1 MSVECFEMSL
11 EQFARM
17 AILITVTPVMADGR
31 LRLVPSTDEAES
43 AVEVL
48 RLELAKVGEPLASK
62 MGVPASSWAS
72 KKIDELLAN
81 SFSDELLYSRIPNG
95 RPVIL
100 VKDRP
105 AQIHGTQEVL
115 RRTHLNEVK
124 DAVIRGQRIPDEVF
138 EEYASELSDII
149 AQRSLP
155 VS

>member
-11 EQFARM
+11 DQFSSQ
-17 AILITVTPVMADGR
+17 AILITVTPVMTDGR
-31 LRLVPSTDEAES
+31 LRLVPSSQEAES

-48 RLELAKVGEPLASK
+48 RSELARVGESIAVQAGMKPSN
-62 MGVPASSWAS
+62 WAS
-72 KKIDELLAN
+72 KKVDELLSN

-105 AQIHGTQEVL
+105 AQLHGTQEVL
-115 RRTHLNEVK
+115 RRTHLNEVT
-124 DAVIRGQRIPDEVF
+124 DAVMRGQRIPDEVF